1 MKKLLLFLIVTV
13 VTVGAYAQGHSYGVK
28 AGVNITKIRFERGSE
43 PVVGYVL
50 GAYYNY
56 ALPKVVSFETSVLF
70 SSEGYKYKED
80 RYLPIAGAFY
90 EVSER
95 LYFINIPIIAKF
107 RVYKGIDLFIGPQ
120 VGFNV
125 GSKNACKE
133 LINPYINYT
142 TANLSGVI
150 GAGYNFNCGFNVNLN
165 YNFGLTNIISSSPLH
180 GPLDANLNTWQF
192 ILGYEF

>member
-1 MKKLLLFLIVTV
+1 MIVTV

-28 AGVNITKIRFERGSE
+28 AGVNITKIRVERGSE
-43 PVVGYVL
+43 PVAGYVV

-56 ALPKVVSFETSVLF
+56 ALPKVVSFETSVLL

-80 RYLPIAGAFY
+80 RYSPSTGNFFDVF
-90 EVSER
+90 EKQR
-95 LYFINIPIIAKF
+95 LYFINVPIIAKF

-125 GSKNACKE
+125 GSKNASKE
-133 LINPYINYT
+133 LIKPKYNYT

-150 GAGYNFNCGFNVNLN
+150 GAGYNFGCGFNVNLN
-165 YNFGLTNIISSSPLH
+165 YNFGLTNIISSSFLH

-192 ILGYEF
+192 IFGYEF